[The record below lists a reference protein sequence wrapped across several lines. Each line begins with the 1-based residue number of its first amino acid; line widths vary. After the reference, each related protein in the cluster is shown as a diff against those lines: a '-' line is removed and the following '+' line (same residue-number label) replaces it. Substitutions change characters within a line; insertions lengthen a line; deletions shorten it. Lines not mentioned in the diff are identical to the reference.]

1 MARRNISVTNKIVS
15 ETLGSS
21 ENASKLI
28 ETAILFYLRYADE
41 INENGFIT
49 QEDLREAIME
59 SNSQK
64 NRDIVYRDI
73 LNYTLML

>member
-1 MARRNISVTNKIVS
+1 MARKNISVTNQIVS

-28 ETAILFYLRYADE
+28 ETAILFYLKYANE
-41 INENGFIT
+41 IDKNGFIT
-49 QEDLREAIME
+49 QEDLRKAIME

-64 NRDIVYRDI
+64 NRDIVYKEI
-73 LNYTLML
+73 VNYTLML